1 MKGKRSKRESA
12 VRKDRSLRIRVAV
25 ALSGMG
31 FGLTIAFFLTALFLP
46 QSAGLEKT
54 LPYFLLGL
62 WGGAFV
68 FSMMRP
74 RLFVSGVSYICGF
87 GATVTAGMI
96 LGRWSAGLYITL
108 MIFGLTA
115 ITPYFCRAEGL
126 MDVLL
131 APSGY
136 FGGFLTGLIMV
147 ADVAGSGVFYLILS
161 GILGAFICFFVV
173 AFKFFAREPARR
185 LKVRF

>member
-1 MKGKRSKRESA
+1 MKDERGLK
-12 VRKDRSLRIRVAV
+12 IRVAV

-31 FGLTIAFFLTALFLP
+31 FGLTIAFFFTSLFLP
-46 QSAGLEKT
+46 SYAGLERA

-74 RLFVSGVSYICGF
+74 RLFVSGVAYVCGL
-87 GATVTAGMI
+87 GATVAAGMI
-96 LGRWSAGLYITL
+96 LGRWDAGLYITL

-115 ITPYFCRAEGL
+115 IIPYFCRAEGF

-147 ADVAGSGVFYLILS
+147 ADVASSGVSYMILS
-161 GILGAFICFFVV
+161 GILGAFICFFAVI
-173 AFKFFAREPARR
+173 FKFFAKEAARR